1 LGFCRP
7 ERWIELAG
15 TINTVIAN
23 AATFS
28 TDDNIKGPDRH
39 IHNELLDLKASS
51 EKDLA
56 APYLL
61 SSHVTTVPAHT
72 DTITSGNFTMTL
84 NFPKYGVAVTTGNI
98 AFDDEQA
105 DIQTAV
111 DTALS
116 GESILSSYTA
126 GDVDVALTG
135 NLTANDA
142 TVTANGTSVN
152 GAYMVV
158 TTANVDLDA
167 DKLATPVVAT
177 VGTLNRAAE
186 MTLNMLDILYP
197 ASSVPYLGE
206 TVTKSDFTVGG
217 NPLSVS
223 PATKRALVNE
233 IIVNVDEDLGVAMR
247 EALAQPSEL

>member
-1 LGFCRP
+1 M
-7 ERWIELAG
+7 AG
-15 TINTVIAN
+15 TINTVISN
-23 AATFS
+23 AATFN
-28 TDDNIKGPDRH
+28 TDDDARGPDRH

-61 SSHVTTVPAHT
+61 TSHVSTVPAHT
-72 DTITSGNFTMTL
+72 AAITSGNFTMTL

-98 AFDDEQA
+98 AFDDEEA
-105 DIQTAV
+105 AIQTAV

-116 GESILSSYTA
+116 GETILSTYSA

-135 NLTANDA
+135 NLTANAA
-142 TVTANGTSVN
+142 TITANGTSVN
-152 GAYMVV
+152 GAYMVI

-167 DKLATPVVAT
+167 DKLGTPVVAT

-186 MTLNMLDILYP
+186 MTLNMLEILYLT
-197 ASSVPYLGE
+197 SVPYLGE
-206 TVTKSDFTVGG
+206 PVDKDDFTVGD

-247 EALAQPSEL
+247 EALNQPSEL